1 MARRNTDRGGR
12 GAYTP
17 TSNGTLPR
25 ISIRPLSALTLY
37 PSETLS
43 QTLYELEDRRTYRP
57 DYSVRAPASQRRRDA
72 RLIQDPTQSNLRRI
86 TFANPT
92 HVAMCLRRKI
102 RREVLHAL
110 KVAGGKGFKKP
121 RRNAWSDIGC

>member
-1 MARRNTDRGGR
+1 MAGRNSNRGGR
-12 GAYTP
+12 GDYTP

-25 ISIRPLSALTLY
+25 TSIRPLSLLTLN
-37 PSETLS
+37 PTETATQILR
-43 QTLYELEDRRTYRP
+43 ELEDRRTYLP
-57 DYSVRAPASQRRRDA
+57 DYRTRPAASQRRSDA
-72 RLIQDPTQSNLRRI
+72 RLVQDPTQKSLRRI
-86 TFANPT
+86 TFANPA